1 MARRVHTDAGLH
13 RLDKENPRVRAKNV
27 NPDDSVGD
35 RPVHAV
41 DGTGMDGFEVNLG
54 QLIRTERDLAGTHD
68 ILQAY
73 MTESTK
79 LAGPLRDGH
88 SPVAKHMQRAFFE
101 RADLDGG
108 LQQALREYMRE
119 LFSIRKALLAT
130 LNSYQALDADAVDR
144 LNRQMA
150 ELDGEN

>member
-1 MARRVHTDAGLH
+1 VVRRVNTEAGLH

-27 NPDDSVGD
+27 NPDDSVGA

-41 DGTGMDGFEVNLG
+41 DGTGMDGFEVNPA
-54 QLIRTERDLAGTHD
+54 QLRQTDQDLARLHD
-68 ILQAY
+68 TLREF
-73 MTESTK
+73 MEKSTT
-79 LAGPLRDGH
+79 LAEPLMDGH

-108 LQQALREYMRE
+108 VYNALKEYMRE
-119 LFSIRKALLAT
+119 LFSIRLALQAT
-130 LNSYQALDADAVDR
+130 LNSYQALDAGAVER

-150 ELDGEN
+150 ELEGAN